1 MQAPLAVFIVP
12 TWNRRDEVVA
22 CVGSMLASDY
32 DNYAVV
38 VVDNGS
44 VDGTSEALRERYGDA
59 VVVIRHAENRGYAGG
74 NNSGIRWAIERGAA
88 YVCLVNNDAR
98 VSPGYLR
105 AMVAAAGDSRIAAL
119 GSRNVELENPD
130 RLWGAYGELTWGPFI
145 VRTAGQGQ
153 PDGPAWHVR
162 RDVDWV
168 IGNGSLWSCA
178 AIAEVGLL
186 DEDLFAYHDDVDWSL
201 RFRRAGYRVVYA
213 GDIAIAHRGGGTS
226 DIREEHF
233 FPLPYYLGRNGVL
246 FARKHAAAAEM
257 LRYATWSGAAMLGR
271 WLRAIAARLLPFLP
285 QRDRAGHRYWDWEV
299 AYARGVVAGLR
310 GERGDMLAGGGQRA
324 AG

>member
-1 MQAPLAVFIVP
+1 MPAPFAVFIVP
-12 TWNRRDEVVA
+12 TWNRRGEVLA
-22 CVGSMLASDY
+22 CVESILATDY
-32 DNYAVV
+32 QDFAVV

-44 VDGTSEALRERYGDA
+44 VDGTSEALAARFGDR
-59 VVVIRHAENRGYAGG
+59 VVTIRHPENRGYAGG
-74 NNSGIRWAIERGAA
+74 NNSGIRWAMERGAA

-98 VSPGYLR
+98 VEPGYLR
-105 AMVAAAGDSRIAAL
+105 AMVDAALADSRIAAI
-119 GSRNVELENPD
+119 GSRNLELEDPR
-130 RLWGAYGELTWGPFI
+130 RLWGAFGELTWGPFI

-153 PDGPAWHVR
+153 ADGPSWRVR

-186 DEDLFAYHDDVDWSL
+186 DEELFAYHDDVDWCV

-233 FPLPYYLGRNGVL
+233 FPLPYYLGRNGIL
-246 FARKHAAAAEM
+246 FARKHGSAAER
-257 LRYATWSGAAMLGR
+257 LRYACWSGAAMLAR
-271 WLRAIAARLLPFLP
+271 WLRAVATRSLPFLP
-285 QRDRAGHRYWDWEV
+285 QRDREGHRYWDWEV
-299 AYARGVVAGLR
+299 SYARGVVDGLFHKN
-310 GERGDMLAGGGQRA
+310 RA
-324 AG
+324 SG